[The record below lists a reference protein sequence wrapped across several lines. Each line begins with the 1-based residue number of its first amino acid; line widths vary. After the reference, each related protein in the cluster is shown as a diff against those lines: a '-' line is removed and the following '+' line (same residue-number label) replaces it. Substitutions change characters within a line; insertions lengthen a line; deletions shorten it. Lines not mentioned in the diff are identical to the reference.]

1 MCHFIQ
7 SSYNLLYRERACISQ
22 DRTGLAAVA
31 DKPQIALTSNN
42 QGLFLPLLCAY
53 CLFCKV
59 CVLIS
64 GPGQKEQPLMVT
76 NGKEKAA
83 IHILAPKTSG

>member
-53 CLFCKV
+53 CWSTEGS
-59 CVLIS
+59 VLQGLCPHLRS
-64 GPGQKEQPLMVT
+64 RAEG
-76 NGKEKAA
+76 AA
-83 IHILAPKTSG
+83 PHSH